1 MVVDDYGHHPTEI
14 RATLAAA
21 RSTWSRRLVVVFQP
35 HRYSRTRDL
44 ADEFAKAFEQAEVVY
59 VLDIYAAGEEPI
71 PGIDGKTLVEKI
83 RGAGH
88 PAVHWVNGDPGLVNR
103 LREDLKE
110 GDVLMTLGA
119 GDVWKVGKE
128 FFETARE

>member
-1 MVVDDYGHHPTEI
+1 VDDFAKGFE
-14 RATLAAA
+14 
-21 RSTWSRRLVVVFQP
+21 
-35 HRYSRTRDL
+35 L
-44 ADEFAKAFEQAEVVY
+44 ADVVY

-71 PGIDGKTLVEKI
+71 QGIDGNTLVEKI

-103 LREDLKE
+103 LRDDLKE

-128 FFETARE
+128 FFEAARE